1 MSDRSVGHE
10 VSRVLMRTAAAALVI
25 PALLACGILSGGPA
39 PTPTA
44 PAGMFSTL
52 PTTEPPIVGDE
63 PGMVLKLAATPEPTP
78 TPTPT
83 PEQPHLNR
91 RLHPNR
97 LPRLR

>member
-83 PEQPHLNR
+83 PEPTYTYTNSHT
-91 RLHPNR
+91 
-97 LPRLR
+97 